1 MSTIKVD
8 TIQKTGGASAI
19 SIDTLS
25 GVTTAGAITI
35 TLENSESQ
43 ILQKGLAKVTAN
55 VRQGGANEANSNLN
69 ISSVADGG
77 TGLNT
82 INAANAF
89 SAALAAVALGTI
101 HDGSYN
107 RGINIDNTST
117 SAFVTRAFTSSSG
130 ALVDADSDT
139 SVAIFGDLA

>member
-1 MSTIKVD
+1 MASELKVD
-8 TIQKTGGASAI
+8 KFT
-19 SIDTLS
+19 
-25 GVTTAGAITI
+25 GVTTAGEITI

-43 ILQKGLAKVTAN
+43 ILQKGIAKLTVNAQLDGTAN
-55 VRQGGANEANSNLN
+55 SDSSLN

-82 INAANAF
+82 INATNGF

-130 ALVDADSDT
+130 ALTDSDSDT
-139 SVAIFGDLA
+139 AVAIFGDLA

>member
-1 MSTIKVD
+1 MTSQLNVD
-8 TIQKTGGASAI
+8 TIVDKAGSGGTNVKVGSTSTFI
-19 SIDTLS
+19 GGSVTLNL
-25 GVTTAGAITI
+25 V
-35 TLENSESQ
+35 
-43 ILQKGLAKVTAN
+43 KGIAKLTAN
-55 VRQGGANEANSNLN
+55 VTQGGAANSDSSLN

-82 INAANAF
+82 INATNSF

-130 ALVDADSDT
+130 ALTDTDSDT
-139 SVAIFGDLA
+139 AVAIFGDLA

>member
-1 MSTIKVD
+1 MASELKVD
-8 TIQKTGGASAI
+8 KFT
-19 SIDTLS
+19 
-25 GVTTAGAITI
+25 GVTTAGEITI

-43 ILQKGLAKVTAN
+43 ILQKGIAKLTVNAQLNGTAN
-55 VRQGGANEANSNLN
+55 SDSSLN

-82 INAANAF
+82 INATNGF

-130 ALVDADSDT
+130 ALTDSDSDT
-139 SVAIFGDLA
+139 AVAIFGDLA